1 MYTRN
6 AAHLFSN
13 IKFTFFAPVTQ
24 SVLDNLEYEL
34 DSEKD
39 RLLALLKS
47 QQNGAIAERM
57 KQLELAKLRRE
68 KRMLKKEGEL
78 DEASALIHLANKN
91 EENRLAGYDL
101 LSESVCMKCQ
111 PAKLKKNVHSDI
123 L

>member
-1 MYTRN
+1 MYARN
-6 AAHLFSN
+6 VAHLFSF
-13 IKFTFFAPVTQ
+13 KLSSHFFAPVTQ

-47 QQNGAIAERM
+47 QQDGAIAERM

-91 EENRLAGYDL
+91 EENRLAGYD
-101 LSESVCMKCQ
+101 
-111 PAKLKKNVHSDI
+111 
-123 L
+123 

>member
-1 MYTRN
+1 MWHISSPT
-6 AAHLFSN
+6 SN
-13 IKFTFFAPVTQ
+13 SHFFAPVTQ

-47 QQNGAIAERM
+47 QQDGAIAERM

-91 EENRLAGYDL
+91 EENRLAGYDYTYTSIDCAHWL
-101 LSESVCMKCQ
+101 Q
-111 PAKLKKNVHSDI
+111 T
-123 L
+123 